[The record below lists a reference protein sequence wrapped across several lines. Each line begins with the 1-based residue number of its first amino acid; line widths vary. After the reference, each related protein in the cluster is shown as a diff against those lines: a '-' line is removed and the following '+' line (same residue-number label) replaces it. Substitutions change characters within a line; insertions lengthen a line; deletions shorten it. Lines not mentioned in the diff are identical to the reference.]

1 MAGVD
6 FFTAPGQHSR
16 GTELPLWDPRCLLS
30 TDVSEGQRHCRGPAR
45 KKSGSSKA
53 GGAWGNFDL
62 GVGLPGQWDVLGE
75 ECGLDL
81 LGRVT
86 DPQ

>member
-16 GTELPLWDPRCLLS
+16 GTE
-30 TDVSEGQRHCRGPAR
+30 
-45 KKSGSSKA
+45 
-53 GGAWGNFDL
+53 FDL

-86 DPQ
+86 DTQ